1 MYILIV
7 ITDNGTLHYVIMIIQ
22 IRGVR
27 LKDTVDVSALKPCLL
42 TLVEGSFISFSLFN
56 FYLFF
61 LK

>member
-7 ITDNGTLHYVIMIIQ
+7 ITHNRTLYVMMIIQ

-42 TLVEGSFISFSLFN
+42 TLVEGSFLFLSLHF
-56 FYLFF
+56 LFIF
-61 LK
+61 KVE